1 VDFQNK
7 NNKAFSVITIILV
20 IFFFNNFGFTEN
32 NNTRIIDPIG
42 IEKPIKNP
50 IDLESIT
57 GIPAKSS
64 DKFFS
69 LPDVQSNQ
77 KNERTKTEKQKTVN
91 PASIKQTQTEK
102 KLELKTAK
110 DSIDKEAGLKKLKE
124 IANNSRWIKVEIKN
138 GKVNITGIYFTD
150 DTVQKVDQICS
161 SYKLNCVKNLL
172 KAKNN

>member
-1 VDFQNK
+1 MDFQNK

-77 KNERTKTEKQKTVN
+77 KNERTKTEKQK
-91 PASIKQTQTEK
+91 
-102 KLELKTAK
+102 
-110 DSIDKEAGLKKLKE
+110 
-124 IANNSRWIKVEIKN
+124 
-138 GKVNITGIYFTD
+138 
-150 DTVQKVDQICS
+150 
-161 SYKLNCVKNLL
+161 NC
-172 KAKNN
+172 